1 MIPEEKQAEYAA
13 ILAEDGIVVIDDYLD
28 EETCDDLYER
38 VVTGIEDDRYADGD
52 EFERYQAMANADR
65 PVLNER
71 SGADEGML
79 DIFNMDTVVEELRDV
94 KNDED
99 IQAIINRTTDTDY
112 RPTNIN
118 TYIRRSVSN
127 PAPYHADSFTTF
139 KSFVYLTDVP
149 DPSYGPFSFV
159 PGSHDPS
166 TIEKFGTVLINSMKG
181 NAGAPRAIV
190 PRPSD
195 ANHVTGSKGT
205 LIIADQ
211 AGYHRALPQSEG
223 RERVLATTR
232 YKSDENQTDLL
243 EGVAT
248 RMGQLLG

>member
-1 MIPEEKQAEYAA
+1 MIPEDKHAEYAD
-13 ILAEDGIVVIDDYLD
+13 ILARDGIVVIEDYLD
-28 EETCDDLYER
+28 EETCDELYER
-38 VVTGIEDDRYADGD
+38 VISGIEDDRYADGD
-52 EFERYQAMANADR
+52 EFDGYQPMANADQ

-71 SGADEGML
+71 TGADEGMF
-79 DIFNMDTVVEELRDV
+79 DIFNMDTVVEEL
-94 KNDED
+94 KNIEVDED
-99 IQAIINRTTDTDY
+99 VQAIINRTTDTEY

-149 DPSYGPFSFV
+149 DRTYGPFSFV
-159 PGSHDPS
+159 PGSHDPP
-166 TIEKFGTVLINSMKG
+166 TLEKFGTVMINSMKG

-190 PRPSD
+190 PKPSE

-205 LIIADQ
+205 LIIANQ

-223 RERVLATTR
+223 RERVLVTTR
-232 YKSDENQTDLL
+232 YKSDKNQVDLL

-248 RMGQLLG
+248 KIGQMLG